1 MTRSVSF
8 ITAAAAVIIVFLAAG
23 TCWAKLIIARS
34 SDHFLPAASLPALAI
49 AIAQGAEAVHLSL
62 AMSADN
68 QIIILGDTA
77 LNEITN
83 AAELFPDRIR
93 KDGSYHVV
101 DFTLEELRQL
111 SLANAPLRPDTDRSE
126 LVPLPHIG
134 ISTLGDA
141 FNLIKVMQ
149 HNLGRRVEIIAEIKK
164 SWQYKH
170 ENRDISRVVID
181 ICRQHGYTTRDSGL
195 TLASY
200 DPEELQRIHAELF
213 AESAVDLN
221 LFQLIEDNSGEQTQR
236 FERGRWLH
244 YNYDWLYTKFGLKAV
259 SAYADMI
266 SLKPDFLVSAS
277 GDLLHQEYIED
288 AHILGLKIIVD
299 SVDHLAQSPPAFSES
314 FESFIEFC
322 LYTAGADGLIT
333 QNERSIRE
341 FIRKRSAEDGR
352 GNKNKTTIELLL
364 ENVKRQQQN
373 Q

>member
-1 MTRSVSF
+1 MARSVSF
-8 ITAAAAVIIVFLAAG
+8 ITAAAAVIILFIAAG
-23 TCWAKLIIARS
+23 TCWAKLIIARG

-49 AIAQGAEAVHLSL
+49 TIAQGAEIVHLNL

-77 LNEITN
+77 LNQITN

-93 KDGSYHVV
+93 KDGSYHVL
-101 DFTLEELRQL
+101 DFTLEELQQL
-111 SLANAPLRPDTDRSE
+111 SLAKAPLIPDTDRSD

-170 ENRDISRVVID
+170 ENRDISRAVLD
-181 ICRQHGYTTRDSGL
+181 ICSQHGYTTQESGL

-200 DPEELQRIHAELF
+200 DPEELQRIHDELF

-266 SLKPDFLVSAS
+266 SLKPDFLASES

-288 AHILGLKIIVD
+288 AHILGLKIIID
-299 SVDHLAQSPPAFSES
+299 PVDHLAESPPAFSES

-322 LYTAGADGLIT
+322 LFTAGADGLIT
-333 QNERSIRE
+333 QKERSMRE
-341 FIRKRSAEDGR
+341 FIKKRSAEGSQW
-352 GNKNKTTIELLL
+352 NKNKTTIELLL